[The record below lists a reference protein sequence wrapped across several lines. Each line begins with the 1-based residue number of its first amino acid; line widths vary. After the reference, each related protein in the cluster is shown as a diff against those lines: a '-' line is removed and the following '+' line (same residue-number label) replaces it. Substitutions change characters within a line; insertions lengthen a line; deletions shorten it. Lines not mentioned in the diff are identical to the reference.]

1 MWLERSE
8 LAIRREGPPVH
19 SRVEVYFESIA
30 LQDQRVRGQP
40 DDYLLAVVHFDFR
53 YPDGRIDTGCTA
65 TIRHRFRH
73 PGGEIVEVTVPGA
86 YDCPTY
92 GRSLER
98 AIEEYYRQ
106 RVGVDGSAIPIG
118 PKGAS
123 PVLVGVLLESIASG
137 VFSVDAPEPGT

>member
-1 MWLERSE
+1 MRLERSE
-8 LAIRREGPPVH
+8 LAIRREGLPVH
-19 SRVEVYFESIA
+19 NRVEVHFESIA
-30 LQDQRVRGQP
+30 LQDQRVRGLP

-53 YPDGRIDTGCTA
+53 YPDGRIDTGCIA

-73 PGGEIVEVTVPGA
+73 PSGEIVEVTVPGA

-106 RVGVDGSAIPIG
+106 RVGADGSTIRVGPQGVSPFVIG
-118 PKGAS
+118 VPR
-123 PVLVGVLLESIASG
+123 ESIASAA
-137 VFSVDAPEPGT
+137 FSIDAPEPGA

>member
-1 MWLERSE
+1 MYN
-8 LAIRREGPPVH
+8 
-19 SRVEVYFESIA
+19 RVEVHFESIA
-30 LQDQRVRGQP
+30 LQDQRVRGLP

-53 YPDGRIDTGCTA
+53 YPDGRIDTGCIA

-73 PGGEIVEVTVPGA
+73 TSGEIVEVTVPGA

-106 RVGVDGSAIPIG
+106 RVGADGSTIRVGPEGVSPFVIG
-118 PKGAS
+118 VPR
-123 PVLVGVLLESIASG
+123 ESIASA
-137 VFSVDAPEPGT
+137 VFSIDAPEPGA